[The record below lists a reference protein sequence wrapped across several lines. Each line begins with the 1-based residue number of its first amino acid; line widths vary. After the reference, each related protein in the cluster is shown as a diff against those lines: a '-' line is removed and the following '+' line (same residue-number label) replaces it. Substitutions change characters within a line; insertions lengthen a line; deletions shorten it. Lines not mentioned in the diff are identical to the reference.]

1 MSTKKIVPQK
11 RSNFSPSNH
20 LGKLHEASNLF
31 YENDLFKGLKTQE
44 LSLLFKKM
52 EIRIYPSGNLIFM
65 PEDPSCENLYLLT
78 QGKVEMYRLTV
89 SGKRLVTRHILPG
102 GIFGVRGLFDR
113 TMQKNFAEAMN
124 DSTIGIITRE
134 QVVVHLKRQPELML
148 RILENV
154 CSRLYLLEER
164 LVEAVYNPVNVRLAY
179 FLLTNA
185 NADSG
190 ILTDITHEEIGNRI
204 GAVRQTVTEN
214 LSLLRKKGLIQTQP
228 GQIRVVDRQN
238 LEKIVQGCGI

>member
-1 MSTKKIVPQK
+1 MDINKTI
-11 RSNFSPSNH
+11 SNRGLNSSSSRRLDKQRQEN
-20 LGKLHEASNLF
+20 KLF

-44 LSLLFKKM
+44 LALLFNKM
-52 EIRIYPSGNLIFM
+52 ELLTYPSGSIIFM

-78 QGKVEMYRLTV
+78 QGQVEMYRLTV

-113 TMQKNFAEAMN
+113 TMQKNFAEAVN

-134 QVVVHLKRQPELML
+134 QVVAHLKRQPELML

-190 ILTDITHEEIGNRI
+190 ILIDITHEEIGNRI

-214 LSLLRKKGLIQTQP
+214 LGLLRKKGLIQTQP